1 MAPGGALGAAARGLR
16 GRAAGRARGGSRGA
30 ARAAG
35 AGPGAGP
42 GAGAGALVGPLPA
55 EGRERVGLYVAR
67 LLEANRR
74 MNLTGAR
81 SEAEAL
87 ERHAGDSLA
96 LLPVLEGARP
106 AAAAQAPARVLDVGS
121 GAGLPGMVLAIARPE
136 WELTLLDSLQKR
148 CRFLEEAAR
157 ELGLRNVDVRW
168 GRAEDLAREP
178 GLRDGFDLVTARAV
192 AEMATLVEL
201 CLPFARPGAGALV
214 AAKGPGPGDEV
225 ARAAAAIEALG
236 GAAPKVV
243 PVDSFSG
250 DGQRFT
256 AVVVQKASPTPNK
269 YPRRAG
275 LPNKRP
281 LA

>member
-1 MAPGGALGAAARGLR
+1 M
-16 GRAAGRARGGSRGA
+16 
-30 ARAAG
+30 
-35 AGPGAGP
+35 
-42 GAGAGALVGPLPA
+42 
-55 EGRERVGLYVAR
+55 GLYVAR

-96 LLPVLEGARP
+96 LLPVLEAARP
-106 AAAAQAPARVLDVGS
+106 PAAAPARVLDVGS

-136 WELTLLDSLQKR
+136 WDFTLLDSLQKR
-148 CRFLEEAAR
+148 CRFLEGTAQ

-192 AEMATLVEL
+192 AEMTTLVEL
-201 CLPFARPGAGALV
+201 CLPFLRPGAGALV
-214 AAKGPGPGDEV
+214 AAKGPGPGEEL

-243 PVDSFSG
+243 PVNSFSG

-256 AVVVQKASPTPNK
+256 AVVVQKASPTPEK

-275 LPNKRP
+275 LPSKRP